1 MITKRR
7 KQLIPRSN
15 RDSFFE
21 RLEEHDKIKEKKRKE
36 VEKRWKYPFKQTHRL
51 VYDKVT
57 ETVRDEE
64 IQTPTWREIR
74 SEFLDRQER
83 VIEEMRATRA
93 EAEAGHALGPEYTF
107 HPKIYHN
114 PDYAPTESFEVRML
128 FKFARECSRNCF
140 ETS

>member
-1 MITKRR
+1 MPPT
-7 KQLIPRSN
+7 N

-21 RLEEHDKIKEKKRKE
+21 RLEEHDKIKERKRKE
-36 VEKRWKYPFKQTHRL
+36 VEKRWKYPFRQTHRL
-51 VYDKVT
+51 VYDKVS
-57 ETVRDEE
+57 ESVREE
-64 IQTPTWREIR
+64 EVQTPTWREIR

-114 PDYAPTESFEVRML
+114 PDYAPTESFEVGGERGGVG
-128 FKFARECSRNCF
+128 
-140 ETS
+140 